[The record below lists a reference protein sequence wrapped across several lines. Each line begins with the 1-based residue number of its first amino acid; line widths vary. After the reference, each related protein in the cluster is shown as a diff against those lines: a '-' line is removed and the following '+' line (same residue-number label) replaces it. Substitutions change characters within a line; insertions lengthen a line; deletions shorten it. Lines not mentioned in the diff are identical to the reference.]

1 MLHNLAEKNVA
12 SAQISWLRKFKY
24 RSKRKIGTE
33 VNMYM
38 RLGKGP
44 VSCVHRREAALK
56 LDLEVKLLWKISNKA
71 HLDYRKQPTLSRLTA
86 IMQNITLIHKPGFKG
101 SQTTQTSSSPVYKD
115 HTPLLLFFFFLF
127 PKWMKVLLTVSSP
140 SQFTEDKLQLKRN
153 QFQNTFINISCLVW
167 FSSDYYVCI
176 FRVYWLQYEYSTEVS
191 HLCSSSS
198 LLWGFSFLQNLF
210 SSISGWPHDTLP
222 ALWHA
227 NGEVLYFVEVTCRC
241 SEALLGRTA
250 HVGIIAQQK
259 LRDQVHLWPNGSQWE
274 S

>member
-1 MLHNLAEKNVA
+1 MLSFKSSLYSIYITMLHNLAEKNVA

-115 HTPLLLFFFFLF
+115 HTPLLLPPPHEWRFCSQT
-127 PKWMKVLLTVSSP
+127 VLPHNL
-140 SQFTEDKLQLKRN
+140 LKTN
-153 QFQNTFINISCLVW
+153 
-167 FSSDYYVCI
+167 
-176 FRVYWLQYEYSTEVS
+176 
-191 HLCSSSS
+191 CSWKETNSKT
-198 LLWGFSFLQNLF
+198 LL
-210 SSISGWPHDTLP
+210 
-222 ALWHA
+222 
-227 NGEVLYFVEVTCRC
+227 
-241 SEALLGRTA
+241 
-250 HVGIIAQQK
+250 
-259 LRDQVHLWPNGSQWE
+259 
-274 S
+274 

>member
-1 MLHNLAEKNVA
+1 
-12 SAQISWLRKFKY
+12 
-24 RSKRKIGTE
+24 
-33 VNMYM
+33 
-38 RLGKGP
+38 
-44 VSCVHRREAALK
+44 
-56 LDLEVKLLWKISNKA
+56 
-71 HLDYRKQPTLSRLTA
+71 
-86 IMQNITLIHKPGFKG
+86 
-101 SQTTQTSSSPVYKD
+101 
-115 HTPLLLFFFFLF
+115 
-127 PKWMKVLLTVSSP
+127 MKVLLTVSSP

-241 SEALLGRTA
+241 WSPPGENCPCGDHCSTKTVWPSPPLTQWQSVRIIK
-250 HVGIIAQQK
+250 VGK
-259 LRDQVHLWPNGSQWE
+259 NL
-274 S
+274 